1 MAKTPCQVHKHRR
14 TLSLTTPPVAVPT
27 ARRGRQ
33 EPHAMTTRINLI
45 PVFFL
50 LCLLGATHVR
60 AQQHK
65 TASLANPFAHDI
77 RLSGNFMEIR
87 SNHFHAGLDFKT
99 QGVSGKPMRALADG
113 YISRARVTHGSG
125 YVLHVHYDGGLTAVC
140 RHLEA
145 FEGRL
150 AQEIKDLQY
159 ARESW
164 EVDLT
169 LEPDAYPVKA
179 GQIIARAGNTGY
191 SFGPHLH
198 LELVCDSTGRY
209 IDPLP
214 YFAADIDDRVPPRA
228 VGVMLFPQAGRGVVN
243 GSSRNQSFSP
253 DRLGRL
259 QAWGEVGIGL
269 RAYDYMGGVHN
280 RYGVYRVV
288 MHVDSQ
294 EVFRSVMDGFTYDQN
309 RYINSWTHGQY
320 MKSFIEPG
328 NRLPQLTASNGN
340 RGLLTIDEER
350 PYHIQYTLTDR
361 LGNTTRFAFTLHGKR
376 QSIPSL
382 KGTYDQLLRWNRVNY
397 LQHAGLSLTL
407 PKGVLYDNVRLRAR
421 VYTLPGHTI
430 APVYCLSERRIPLHR
445 ACPVSIPVVLRHGMD
460 TTKLYVAGVSG
471 RGKLSYVG
479 GRYKHGRMEASLSSL
494 GSYTVAIDTVPPS
507 VEPVNLRQWGRRGRI
522 TLQAKDAETG
532 IWQYRATIDGR
543 YALMGKP
550 NALRGELVC
559 VLDPEH
565 VQRGREHTLEVTVSD
580 GLGNETTRRF
590 RFRW

>member
-1 MAKTPCQVHKHRR
+1 M
-14 TLSLTTPPVAVPT
+14 
-27 ARRGRQ
+27 
-33 EPHAMTTRINLI
+33 NLI

-99 QGVSGKPMRALADG
+99 EGVSGKPMRALADG

-150 AQEIKDLQY
+150 AQAVKDLQY
-159 ARESW
+159 AEESW
-164 EVDLT
+164 EVDLR
-169 LEPDAYPVKA
+169 LQPGDYPVRA
-179 GQIIARAGNTGY
+179 GQVIARAGNTGY

-198 LELVCDSTGRY
+198 LELLCDSTGRY

-214 YFAADIDDRVPPRA
+214 YFAAEVDDRVPPH
-228 VGVMLFPQAGRGVVN
+228 VTGVMLFPQAGRGVVN

-253 DRLGRL
+253 DRLDHL

-269 RAYDYMGGVHN
+269 RAYDYMGGVRN
-280 RYGVYRVV
+280 RYGVYQVT

-328 NRLPQLTASNGN
+328 NRLPQLTASNGH

-350 PYHIQYTLTDR
+350 PYRIEYTLSDA
-361 LGNTTRFAFTLHGKR
+361 LGNTTRYAFTLYGRR
-376 QSIPSL
+376 QPIPSPPTE
-382 KGTYDQLLRWNRVNY
+382 GVQLLHWNQVN
-397 LQHAGLSLTL
+397 HIHTSGLTLTL
-407 PKGVLYDNVRLRAR
+407 PRGVLYDNVRLRAR
-421 VYTLPGHTI
+421 VYTLPRHEI
-430 APVYCLSERRIPLHR
+430 APVYCLSEHRIPLHR
-445 ACPVSIPVVLRHGMD
+445 ACPLTLPVVLRPGMD
-460 TTKLYVAGVSG
+460 TTKLYVAGVSR

-479 GRYKHGRMEASLSSL
+479 GRYRHGQMHASISSL
-494 GSYTVAIDTVPPS
+494 ATYTVAIDTVPPS
-507 VEPVNLRQWGRRGRI
+507 IEAVNPRQWGRRGRI
-522 TLQAKDAETG
+522 TLKVKDAETG
-532 IWQYRATIDGR
+532 IWHYRGTIDGQ

-565 VQRGREHTLEVTVSD
+565 VRRGRDHTLEVTVTD